1 MTKKDYVDIIWDWA
15 YDNLEFDTDN
25 EIIYY
30 TKSQKED
37 FIKSL
42 YDNDWSEKDV
52 KIFKKEIESFSY
64 LKEEHIKPT
73 ITIDNGRGGIDFEDL
88 PDYYIQVEYE
98 LVEKDWK
105 YLNIFEIC
113 IDKLKEGLYN
123 NIKTIKKHKGD
134 WLEWKNGKRNYWK
147 QN

>member
-1 MTKKDYVDIIWDWA
+1 MEMTKKDYVDIIWDWA

-25 EIIYY
+25 EVIYY
-30 TKSQKED
+30 TKSQKKD
-37 FIKSL
+37 FIRSL
-42 YDNDWSEKDV
+42 YDNNWSKEDIE
-52 KIFKKEIESFSY
+52 IFKKEIENFRY
-64 LKEEHIKPT
+64 LKEEHIELT

-134 WLEWKNGKRNYWK
+134 WLEWKNGV
-147 QN
+147 

>member
-42 YDNDWSEKDV
+42 YDNDWSEEDV
-52 KIFKKEIESFSY
+52 FQSLF
-64 LKEEHIKPT
+64 
-73 ITIDNGRGGIDFEDL
+73 
-88 PDYYIQVEYE
+88 
-98 LVEKDWK
+98 
-105 YLNIFEIC
+105 
-113 IDKLKEGLYN
+113 
-123 NIKTIKKHKGD
+123 
-134 WLEWKNGKRNYWK
+134 
-147 QN
+147 

>member
-1 MTKKDYVDIIWDWA
+1 MEMTKKDYVDIIWDWA

-64 LKEEHIKPT
+64 LKEDKK
-73 ITIDNGRGGIDFEDL
+73 GRSIRIRIETSF
-88 PDYYIQVEYE
+88 
-98 LVEKDWK
+98 
-105 YLNIFEIC
+105 
-113 IDKLKEGLYN
+113 
-123 NIKTIKKHKGD
+123 
-134 WLEWKNGKRNYWK
+134 
-147 QN
+147 

>member
-1 MTKKDYVDIIWDWA
+1 MEMTKKDYVDIIWDWA

-25 EIIYY
+25 EVICY

-64 LKEEHIKPT
+64 LKEDKKGRSIRIRIETNTNIYSHIA
-73 ITIDNGRGGIDFEDL
+73 GAG
-88 PDYYIQVEYE
+88 
-98 LVEKDWK
+98 
-105 YLNIFEIC
+105 
-113 IDKLKEGLYN
+113 
-123 NIKTIKKHKGD
+123 IKKED
-134 WLEWKNGKRNYWK
+134 PLE
-147 QN
+147 